1 MEAVIVNY
9 RQGGNR
15 QYNNEMIVQVNDID
29 NKEKAKSLV
38 GKKILW
44 LSSTKKEFIGIIKKQ
59 HGNKGALRVR
69 FDKGL
74 PGQAIG
80 NKAKVM
86 DK

>member
-29 NKEKAKSLV
+29 NKEKAKSLI

-44 LSSTKKEFIGIIKKQ
+44 ISPSKKEFIGLIKKQ

>member
-1 MEAVIVNY
+1 MEATIANY

-15 QYNNEMIVQVNDID
+15 QYNNEMIVHVNDID
-29 NKEKAKSLV
+29 DKEKAKALI
-38 GKKILW
+38 GKKVLW
-44 LSSTKKEFIGIIKKQ
+44 LSPTKKEFIGLIKKQ

-80 NKAKVM
+80 NKVKIM
-86 DK
+86 EK